1 MKIHELIITRKL
13 LLHLKSLHQNERLLP
28 IPDAFQN
35 LLTREDLLAIIEH
48 MTEGLRH
55 EDDPDFLLLT
65 DRELLK
71 YIADQYYILDYLIFQ
86 IEREVGI

>member
-1 MKIHELIITRKL
+1 
-13 LLHLKSLHQNERLLP
+13 
-28 IPDAFQN
+28 
-35 LLTREDLLAIIEH
+35 

-65 DRELLK
+65 DSELLT
-71 YIADQYYILDYLIFQ
+71 YIADQYYILDYLISQ